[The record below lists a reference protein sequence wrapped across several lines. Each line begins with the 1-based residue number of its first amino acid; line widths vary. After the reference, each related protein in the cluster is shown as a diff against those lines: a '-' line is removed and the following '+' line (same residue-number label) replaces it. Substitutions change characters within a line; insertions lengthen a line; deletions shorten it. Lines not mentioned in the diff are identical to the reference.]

1 MKKGDTGGE
10 SKMPKIPI
18 FTSEKQTAKW
28 FATHDTASHMDELD
42 RVKEKI
48 PVRRTRPKKETVG
61 LRLRSDQVAAIK
73 QSAKRRRISYQTL
86 IEKWVTEKLRQ
97 EVPNLSHK

>member
-1 MKKGDTGGE
+1 M
-10 SKMPKIPI
+10 SKIPI
-18 FTSEKQTAKW
+18 FATERQTAKW
-28 FATHDTASHMDELD
+28 FATHDTAPHMDELE

-61 LRLRSDQVAAIK
+61 LRLRSDQVVAIK
-73 QSAKRRRISYQTL
+73 QSAKRKRISYQTL

-97 EVPNLSHK
+97 EVLDPSHK